1 MLELL
6 VGVVIEFWFRQVQ
19 YLFTDKTGTLTEN
32 NMKFRQCS
40 IAKLKHM
47 ETDGKLFVAPDESGR
62 FFSPVT
68 EFTVIT
74 QLYQISNWL

>member
-1 MLELL
+1 
-6 VGVVIEFWFRQVQ
+6 
-19 YLFTDKTGTLTEN
+19 
-32 NMKFRQCS
+32 MKFRQCS